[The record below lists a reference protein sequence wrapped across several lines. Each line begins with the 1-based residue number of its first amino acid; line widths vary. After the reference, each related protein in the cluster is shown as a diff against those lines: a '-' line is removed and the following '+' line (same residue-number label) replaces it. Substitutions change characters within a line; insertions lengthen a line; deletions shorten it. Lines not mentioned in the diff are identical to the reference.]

1 MRRFL
6 IAFTFPLFLSFTGLY
21 ILFAGLAFAR
31 AAKVSGGGLDSLI
44 WPLSGSST
52 PDTASISS
60 PFGPRWQ
67 ASQSRYDY
75 HPGIDIAAPQNAPV
89 HVITDGVVSELGW
102 LSNSAGLAIVVYHP
116 SLDLYSAYLHLNATA
131 TGLAVNQPVTQGQ
144 VIGYVGN
151 SGTTGFMHLHFEI
164 RLTATGYPT
173 STRNP
178 LGYLP
183 HPDVTTP
190 TLSIVQLQADPVYS
204 PMASLLITVPRAELD
219 LNQIR
224 VLLQDRATGNVLD
237 DRFVDFNQRLH
248 TGSDTL
254 DQDGIQ
260 LRPAHFHTATQE
272 YELTA
277 NFYGLHGFDAFTLT
291 AQATDLAGHTATVT
305 ATADDFT
312 PPAQVTTLTARGR
325 ADGGVDLQWIAPGDS
340 GFVGTA
346 ASYDIR
352 YADVPINSYTWV
364 VSSTPVANPPAPLPS
379 GQVQV
384 LAVSEPLPRPVYF
397 AMKTSDDKGNVSMLS
412 NSALAAWMVF
422 LPFVRRYSAWRG
434 ERGASSDRLRITF
447 YVSHWLRGRITK
459 GSQDFQTEER

>member
-6 IAFTFPLFLSFTGLY
+6 AAFSFPLFLSFAGLY
-21 ILFAGLAFAR
+21 ILFAGLTFAR

-44 WPLSGSST
+44 WPISGSST
-52 PDTASISS
+52 PDTPAISS

-75 HPGIDIAAPQNAPV
+75 HPGIDIAAPQDTPIHA
-89 HVITDGVVSELGW
+89 ITDGVVSELGW

-116 SLDLYSAYLHLNATA
+116 SLDLYSAYLHLSRTA
-131 TGLAVNQPVTQGQ
+131 TGLTLHQPVTQGQ

-151 SGTTGFMHLHFEI
+151 SGTTDFMHLHFEI

-183 HPDVTTP
+183 RPDVTTP
-190 TLSIVQLQADPVYS
+190 TLSIAQLQSDPVYS
-204 PMASLLITVPRAELD
+204 PTVSLSITVPRAELD

-237 DRFVDFNQRLH
+237 DRFVDFNRRLH

-254 DQDGIQ
+254 DQDGIR

-272 YELTA
+272 YTITA
-277 NFYGLHGFDAFTLT
+277 NFYDLHGFDSFTLT
-291 AQATDLAGHTATVT
+291 AQATDLGGHTATVT
-305 ATADDFT
+305 ATAGDLT
-312 PPAQVTTLTARGR
+312 PPAPVTTLTAQGR
-325 ADGGVDLQWIAPGDS
+325 ADGGVDLRWIAPGDS
-340 GFVGTA
+340 DFVGTA

-352 YADVPINSYTWV
+352 YAGVPINSFTWLSAV
-364 VSSTPVANPPAPLPS
+364 KVANSPAPLAGGQAQTMTLS
-379 GQVQV
+379 G
-384 LAVSEPLPRPVYF
+384 PLPTPAYF
-397 AMKTSDDKGNVSMLS
+397 ALKASDNEGNVSLLS
-412 NSALAAWMVF
+412 NSAQVVWTVF
-422 LPFVRRYSAWRG
+422 VPVVRR
-434 ERGASSDRLRITF
+434 
-447 YVSHWLRGRITK
+447 
-459 GSQDFQTEER
+459 